1 MCVESGNCGPPRASI
16 YVASKIPLEVN
27 ATSSSATTQHLQT
40 REVLGVPVSVLGME
54 ATVARMA
61 ALIEAG
67 GTHVVS
73 TVDSFG
79 LVLAQEDEELMA
91 VYRNADIA
99 TADSSG
105 VVWAL
110 GRKGKAVERVSG
122 VDLVDRL
129 CGLSAEHGYRVFLL
143 GSEPGVAELA
153 AERLKLMHPGCNIVG
168 TRHGFF
174 PEDDDDVVAQEIAPH
189 RPDILLVAMGIP
201 RQEKFIAK
209 THQAIGAKISMGV
222 GGSLDVYSGRAN
234 RAPRFVQRLTLEW
247 MWRLM
252 QNPRKFHKVARL
264 PRFMWLVLRG
274 GR

>member
-1 MCVESGNCGPPRASI
+1 M
-16 YVASKIPLEVN
+16 EVN
-27 ATSSSATTQHLQT
+27 AASNSATTQPLQT
-40 REVLGVPVSVLGME
+40 REVLGVPVSVLDMD
-54 ATVARMA
+54 ATVERMA

-91 VYRNADIA
+91 VYRSADLA

-110 GRKGKAVERVSG
+110 GRKGEPVERVSG
-122 VDLVDRL
+122 VDLVGKL
-129 CGLSAEHGYRVFLL
+129 CGLSAEHGYRIFLL
-143 GSEPGVAELA
+143 GAEPGVADLA

-174 PEDDDDVVAQEIAPH
+174 PDEDSDVVAQEIEPH
-189 RPDILLVAMGIP
+189 KPDILLVAMGIP
-201 RQEKFIAK
+201 RQEKFIAR
-209 THQAIGAKISMGV
+209 THKAIGAKISMGV
-222 GGSLDVYSGRAN
+222 GGSLDVFSGRAK

-247 MWRLM
+247 MWRQL

-264 PRFMWLVLRG
+264 PRFTWLVLRG